1 MIGMRVLLAFSFALV
16 GCIDTSNVDTNTQSL
31 GVGDAVTYNRLAGN
45 RLAGNRLA
53 GNRLAG
59 NRLAGNRLQLESSAQ
74 DLLDTADGR
83 DVLTY
88 IISCAEPAGVVLVG
102 TASDGTSYEFDG
114 EIGLAPQWEN
124 KKLDPSGGR
133 WVSAC
138 LFARVNLFD
147 VAVPISMRGPNP
159 ALTVSPDEV
168 ANWTLQEG
176 AFYGDFFV
184 PLNQP
189 IQWIA
194 CRGHD
199 DTTAQNRVCT
209 QPDPANPSLTMC
221 TFAEAG
227 TCYRSAHRAHGACHS
242 FSANGYYTDCGI
254 HGHAAADTDE
264 HHGDGDDDVHP
275 AQYDEVIT
283 TYVHP

>member
-1 MIGMRVLLAFSFALV
+1 MIGMRVLFVFSFALV
-16 GCIDTSNVDTNTQSL
+16 ACIDTSGVDTTTQTVVADNSI
-31 GVGDAVTYNRLAGN
+31 AYNRLAGN

-88 IISCAEPAGVVLVG
+88 IISCAEPAGVALVG
-102 TASDGTSYEFDG
+102 TASDGTQYEFDG

-124 KKLDPSGGR
+124 KKLDPSGER

-147 VAVPISMRGPNP
+147 VAVPVSMRGPNP

-184 PLNQP
+184 PIEQP
-189 IQWIA
+189 IQWFA

-209 QPDPANPSLTMC
+209 QPDPAHPGLTEC
-221 TFAEAG
+221 TFTEAG
-227 TCYRSAHRAHGACHS
+227 TCYPPPRRIHGACLG
-242 FSANGYYTDCGI
+242 FSPNGYYTDCGYQ
-254 HGHAAADTDE
+254 GRTANE
-264 HHGDGDDDVHP
+264 SGLGHHGNDEAHP
-275 AQYDEVIT
+275 SRYDEVIT